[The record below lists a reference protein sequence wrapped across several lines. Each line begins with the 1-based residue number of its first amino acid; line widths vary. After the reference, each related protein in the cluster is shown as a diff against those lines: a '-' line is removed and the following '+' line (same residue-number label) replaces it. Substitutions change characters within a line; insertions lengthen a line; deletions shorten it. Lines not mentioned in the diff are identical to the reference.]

1 VGVKASAAGKSAIGK
16 AIDDR
21 DLRYQNYAKMSME
34 IGISYKTIGKFVNG
48 DSVRKST
55 ASAIINYLG
64 LNRAEIVPDA
74 EWDKGTADESTSIDE
89 LWDDLCQLAKYAP
102 TRLGLVLA
110 QEVTAGFGDRGR
122 AKFLTEIVAE
132 SKVWIDLDVQ
142 QPGYLI
148 LLNLDAAGDITCL
161 SPSHCVPEYRLEV
174 GVERLPQ
181 EVSKKERVF
190 EPATL
195 GKEVLLAAI
204 LPEQPDFAWLSV
216 DDFQTLDAV
225 QLGQLLACVKASKKP
240 VDLIR
245 SSVTIVPR

>member
-1 VGVKASAAGKSAIGK
+1 VGVTASAAGKRAIGK
-16 AIDDR
+16 AIDAGN
-21 DLRYQNYAKMSME
+21 LRYQGYAKMGMDLDLSTR
-34 IGISYKTIGKFVNG
+34 TIGNFVNG
-48 DSVRKST
+48 GGVKQST
-55 ASAIINYLG
+55 ALKILNYLE
-64 LNRAEIVPDA
+64 LEREDIIPDS
-74 EWDKGTADESTSIDE
+74 EWHKGTADESTSIDE

-110 QEVTAGFGDRGR
+110 EGVTCGFGDRGQ
-122 AKFLTEIVAE
+122 AKFLTEIVAK
-132 SKVWIDLDVQ
+132 SRVWIDLDVQ

-181 EVSKKERVF
+181 KISAERVF

-216 DDFQTLDAV
+216 DDSQTLDAV
-225 QLGQLLACVKASKKP
+225 QLGQLLAYVKASKKP

>member
-1 VGVKASAAGKSAIGK
+1 VGVKASVAGKSAIGK

-21 DLRYQNYAKMSME
+21 NLRYQSYAKMSME
-34 IGISYKTIGKFVNG
+34 LAISYRTIGTFVNG
-48 DSVRKST
+48 GSVKQST

-64 LNRAEIVPDA
+64 LNRSEIVPDA
-74 EWDKGTADESTSIDE
+74 EWDKGTANESTSADE

-161 SPSHCVPEYRLEV
+161 SPSHCVPEYWLEV

-181 EVSKKERVF
+181 EVSAERVF

-216 DDFQTLDAV
+216 DDFKTLDAV
-225 QLGQLLACVKASKKP
+225 QLGQLLAYVKASKRP
-240 VDLIR
+240 VNLIR